1 VTAPADSELA
11 SGAADGN
18 GDVDLSAA
26 SKSGNYGVIP
36 GLVWAFH
43 IHNDGTASSMPVD
56 QPIENRHDGWLW
68 VHLNLADT
76 RACRWLND
84 IELPVAAVRLLGSHD
99 NHQQLHSTEA
109 CIYGVIADLSQSLGE
124 AGDEFAHLH
133 FAMTERLMISGRYR
147 ALAAVNKVREII
159 QHEEYRLPSV
169 AALMELIVEN
179 VADAVGRLA
188 DKISTDL
195 DKLEDDLARGSYD
208 DSRLNLG
215 RARRNGVT
223 LHRHLA
229 GLRTLFHRLEL
240 EGTADM
246 KPQLRLAASKLVQR
260 LDALDHDV
268 VELRDRARLLQ
279 EEIGEAL
286 AAASNRA
293 VNILS
298 VITTVVLPPTLVTG
312 IFGMNTKG
320 LPFTEDPNGFLWAA
334 VLMIGSTVGVYFLMK
349 RIGAL
354 KF

>member
-1 VTAPADSELA
+1 MTAQAESELA
-11 SGAADGN
+11 QGVIEADGA
-18 GDVDLSAA
+18 VDLATAA
-26 SKSGNYGVIP
+26 KAGDYGVVP

-43 IHNDGTASSMPVD
+43 IHNDGSAEPMPVD
-56 QPIENRHDGWLW
+56 QPLENHHDGWLW
-68 VHLNLADT
+68 VHLNLADA
-76 RACRWLND
+76 RARQWLKD
-84 IELPVAAVRLLGSHD
+84 IDLPAPAVRLLASHD
-99 NHQQLHSTEA
+99 NHQQLHATEA

-133 FAMTERLMISGRYR
+133 FAATERLMISGRYR
-147 ALAAVNKVREII
+147 ALAAVNKVRELI
-159 QHEEYRLPSV
+159 QQDEHRLPSV

-188 DKISTDL
+188 DRISADL
-195 DKLEDDLARGSYD
+195 DKLEDDLTRGSYD
-208 DSRLNLG
+208 DSRLNLS
-215 RARRNGVT
+215 RSRRTSVT

-240 EGTADM
+240 EGTADL
-246 KPQLRLAASKLVQR
+246 KPQLRLAASKLAQR

-268 VELRDRARLLQ
+268 VEIRDRARLLQ

-298 VITTVVLPPTLVTG
+298 VITTVVLPPTLVSG

-320 LPFTEDPNGFLWAA
+320 LPLTEDPNGFLYAMGLMVAA
-334 VLMIGSTVGVYFLMK
+334 TIGVYFLMR